1 MLRQYRIRM
10 AGQAGGCGIYAHAA
24 WDLGLGTHALAA
36 RVPSEQTPSSKGS
49 CILLGTVRTIWGEGG
64 GTLRPHTFVEGA
76 HRRPR
81 APTPVRTSR
90 TAVRYPVHPTLL
102 GNTPAD

>member
-1 MLRQYRIRM
+1 MHVAAVSDSDGG
-10 AGQAGGCGIYAHAA
+10 AGRRVRNLCARR
-24 WDLGLGTHALAA
+24 LGLGTHALAA